1 MMTITV
7 VTAGERETLDV
18 ASSFAGSLVRG
29 DVVALTGDLG
39 AGKTVFARGVAR
51 SFGVNEDVTSPTF
64 TLIHEYPCSPPLY
77 HMDMYRMESIDEIR
91 NIGVEDYLYGDG
103 VCLVEW
109 AEKLGELYP
118 AEAIHVHIKHLGG
131 DRREITIERSEK
143 P

>member
-1 MMTITV
+1 MAATV
-7 VTAGERETLDV
+7 ITAGERETLDV
-18 ASSFAGSLVRG
+18 ASSFAGTLVPG

-51 SFGVNEDVTSPTF
+51 TFGVTAEVTSPTF
-64 TLIHEYPCSPPLY
+64 TLIHEYHCSPPLY
-77 HMDMYRMESIDEIR
+77 HMDLYRMDSIDEIR
-91 NIGVEDYLYGDG
+91 NIGVEDYFYGDG

-118 AEAIHVHIKHLGG
+118 AEAIKVEIKHLGG
-131 DRREITIERSEK
+131 DRREITIERFEK

>member
-1 MMTITV
+1 MATTV
-7 VTAGERETLDV
+7 ITAGERETLDA
-18 ASSFAGSLVRG
+18 ASSFAGTLVPG

-51 SFGVNEDVTSPTF
+51 SFGVTEEVTSPTF
-64 TLIHEYPCSPPLY
+64 TLIHEYHCSPTLY
-77 HMDMYRMESIDEIR
+77 HMDLYRMDSIDEIR

-118 AEAIHVHIKHLGG
+118 ADAIQVEINHLGG
-131 DRREITIERSEK
+131 DRREITIERPEK